1 MPLVDDLREPARPV
15 AEPSPRAAAPAP
27 APAAAPARKPEP
39 AVASP
44 ARPEPP
50 GSGFV
55 VQVMAVNARAEA
67 DTVARRLSGKGY
79 PAFVTTTGTGTNV
92 TYRVRV
98 GKYDTQREAEAVSS
112 RLQKEEQFKPWVTK

>member
-1 MPLVDDLREPARPV
+1 
-15 AEPSPRAAAPAP
+15 
-27 APAAAPARKPEP
+27 
-39 AVASP
+39 
-44 ARPEPP
+44 
-50 GSGFV
+50 
-55 VQVMAVNARAEA
+55 MAVNARAEA

-79 PAFVTTTGTGTNV
+79 PAFVTTIGTGANV